1 MKPDKGDWLAII
13 NVFAANGL
21 GEACLS
27 PFRLAVCAAENRSG
41 KGEQAPMG
49 SDLRGLASLWSS
61 EPVPFSNQRIIRGRW
76 QVAGETLNHG

>member
-1 MKPDKGDWLAII
+1 MSKGHGSRMKPDKGDWLAVV

-27 PFRLAVCAAENRSG
+27 PFCLAVCAAENLSQ

-49 SDLRGLASLWSS
+49 SDLRGLGSLFVIGASPLFQQTNN
-61 EPVPFSNQRIIRGRW
+61 PG
-76 QVAGETLNHG
+76 

>member
-49 SDLRGLASLWSS
+49 SDLRGLGSL
-61 EPVPFSNQRIIRGRW
+61 
-76 QVAGETLNHG
+76 